1 MTTQVLFLC
10 TGNICRSP
18 LAEVAARSI
27 FDNGSFAFSSAGTH
41 AIPND
46 PATTA
51 MQQIA
56 ENLDFDL
63 SQHQATPLSEC
74 NQPDFV
80 FGMEQHHLVA
90 ARHQFP
96 ELDASHIKLL
106 DYPSAV
112 VDPYGLD
119 LAIYEATATQVMR
132 ALQAVDLKN
141 LR

>member
-1 MTTQVLFLC
+1 M
-10 TGNICRSP
+10 
-18 LAEVAARSI
+18 
-27 FDNGSFAFSSAGTH
+27 FDDGSFVFSSAGTH

-46 PATTA
+46 PATTT

-56 ENLDFDL
+56 GNLDLDL
-63 SQHQATPLSEC
+63 SQHQATPLIEC
-74 NQPDFV
+74 NQPDLV

-96 ELDASHIKLL
+96 ELDASRIKLL
-106 DYPSAV
+106 DHPSAV

-119 LAIYEATATQVMR
+119 LAVYQATATQVMR
-132 ALQAVDLKN
+132 ALRAVDLES